1 MKVDKVSKGAFASGG
16 KRAALGK
23 GDRTKTAFPASPQRP
38 GRTGQHSTK
47 SPPRRT
53 SGKTR
58 PLDQAGSM
66 GGSPGASQ
74 VRRPG

>member
-1 MKVDKVSKGAFASGG
+1 MKKQFASGG

-23 GDRTKTAFPASPQRP
+23 GDRTRTSYPASPQRP

-58 PLDQAGSM
+58 PLDQAGAM
-66 GGSPGASQ
+66 GGSPGASMP
-74 VRRPG
+74 RRHG